1 MRNANQNKFIVI
13 NGKIIDTTDAIVMSI
28 INATPDSFYANS
40 RVTNDEL
47 IIASATNAISNG
59 ATILDVGG
67 YSTRPGAPLVTEDEE
82 IERVGNALKIIR
94 SHFPEIPISI
104 DTFRARVAEIAVKEY
119 GVNMIND
126 VSAFELDE
134 KMLDMIVELQ
144 VPYILM
150 HSKGDSQTMQ
160 NLTQYDDLIPE
171 ILQFFAWKIGQLR
184 DAGFNR
190 EIIIDPGFGF
200 AKEITQN
207 YKLLKELK
215 LFECFNTSILVGISR
230 KSMIFKQLGIT
241 PNEALNGTTVLNS
254 IALERGANI
263 LRVHDTKEAME
274 AIKLCR
280 ALRDS

>member
-1 MRNANQNKFIVI
+1 MSNANQNKFIVI
-13 NGKIIDTTDAIVMSI
+13 NGKIIDTTDTIVMSI

-40 RVTNDEL
+40 RSTNDEL
-47 IIASATNAISNG
+47 IIASATDAISNG
-59 ATILDVGG
+59 ATILDIGG
-67 YSTRPGAPLVTEDEE
+67 YSTRPGAPEVTEDEE
-82 IERVGNALKIIR
+82 IERVSNALKIIR
-94 SHFPEIPISI
+94 AHFPEIAISI

-160 NLTQYDDLIPE
+160 KLTQYDDLIPE
-171 ILQFFAWKIGQLR
+171 ILQFFANKINILR

-200 AKEITQN
+200 AKDITQN

-215 LFECFNTSILVGISR
+215 LFECFNAPILVGISR
-230 KSMIFKQLGIT
+230 KSMIFKQLDIT

-274 AIKLCR
+274 AIKLHR